1 MHPDFRNLLPIQT
14 YRPQANERQY
24 ELPLFPSPF
33 ILSLMNTSLSTL
45 RAVLALISGFTISAA
60 ACAAQDLSTVKQRVD
75 ASVIPVMKKHNIPGM
90 AIGVIAQDNTYLFNY
105 GVASRQTESA
115 VTSSTLFEL
124 GSISKTFTAT
134 LASYAQVTGHL
145 KLTDTVSTYLPQM
158 QNTDFGSV
166 SLMQL
171 GTHTPGGFPLQV
183 PEEIKSNAQLMTY
196 LQQWTPPFE
205 KGTHR
210 TYTNPGIG
218 MLGLI
223 TAKAMNQDFIPLMEK
238 QIYAGLGLSNTYID
252 IPEHKMAD
260 YAQGYTKQDKPA
272 RVSKA
277 VLWAEAY
284 GAKSTSEDMVRF
296 LKSNMHMADLDE
308 RLQAA
313 VTNTH
318 TGYFQTAAMTQDL
331 IWEQYPYPVTLE
343 SLLKGNA
350 ADFALKPQPVKALV
364 PPMAPRDDVWINKT
378 GSTNGFGAYV
388 AFVPARKL
396 GVVLLA
402 NKNYPIAD
410 RLAIA
415 HRILSGF

>member
-1 MHPDFRNLLPIQT
+1 MMIGHRITGDNNKHLNPVNFYTSR
-14 YRPQANERQY
+14 
-24 ELPLFPSPF
+24 
-33 ILSLMNTSLSTL
+33 MNTHLHPLLATL
-45 RAVLALISGFTISAA
+45 TLLTGVIVSSAGY
-60 ACAAQDLSTVKQRVD
+60 AAQNQAAVKQIVD
-75 ASVIPVMKKHNIPGM
+75 ASLIPVMKKHNIPGM
-90 AIGVIAQDNTYLFNY
+90 AVGVVAQGKTYLFNY
-105 GVASRQTESA
+105 GVASRQTASA

-134 LASYAQVTGHL
+134 LASYAQAMGHL
-145 KLTDTVSTYLPQM
+145 KLTDTVATHLPQM
-158 QNTDFGSV
+158 QKTAFGSV
-166 SLMQL
+166 SLMHL

-183 PEEIKSNAQLMTY
+183 PEQIGNNEQLMSY
-196 LQQWTPPFE
+196 LQQWKPPFE
-205 KGTHR
+205 KGTQR

-223 TAKAMNQDFIPLMEK
+223 TAKAMGQDFIPLMEK
-238 QIYAGLGLSNTYID
+238 QIYAGLGLTNTYID
-252 IPEHKMAD
+252 IPEQKMAD
-260 YAQGYTKQDKPA
+260 YAQGYTKQDAPV
-272 RVSKA
+272 RVSKS

-284 GAKSTSEDMVRF
+284 GAKSTSADMVRF
-296 LKSNMHMADLDE
+296 LKSNMHMTDLDK
-308 RLQAA
+308 RLQEA

-343 SLLKGNA
+343 SLLHGNA

-396 GVVLLA
+396 GIVILA

-415 HRILSGF
+415 YRVLSEF

>member
-1 MHPDFRNLLPIQT
+1 
-14 YRPQANERQY
+14 
-24 ELPLFPSPF
+24 
-33 ILSLMNTSLSTL
+33 MNTSFSPILAALTLITGALTST
-45 RAVLALISGFTISAA
+45 AGY
-60 ACAAQDLSTVKQRVD
+60 AAQEQTAIKQRVD

-90 AIGVIAQDNTYLFNY
+90 AIGVIVQGETYLFNY
-105 GVASRQTESA
+105 GVASKKTENA

-134 LASYAQVTGHL
+134 LASYAQVMGHL
-145 KLTDTVSTYLPQM
+145 KLTDTVATHLPQM
-158 QNTDFGSV
+158 QGTEFGSV

-183 PEEIKSNAQLMTY
+183 PEEITNNEQLMSY
-196 LQQWTPPFE
+196 LQQWKPPFE
-205 KGTHR
+205 KGTQR

-223 TAKAMNQDFIPLMEK
+223 TAKAMGQDFIPLMEK
-238 QIYAGLGLSNTYID
+238 QIYAGLGLTNTYID
-252 IPEHKMAD
+252 VPEQKMAD
-260 YAQGYTKQDKPA
+260 YAQGYTKQDTPT

-277 VLWAEAY
+277 MLWAQAY
-284 GAKSTSEDMVRF
+284 GAKSTSADMVHF
-296 LKSNMHMADLDE
+296 LKSNMRMTDLDE

-331 IWEQYPYPVTLE
+331 IWEQYPYPVTLD
-343 SLLKGNA
+343 SLQQGNS

-396 GVVLLA
+396 GIVILA
-402 NKNYPIAD
+402 NKNYPNAD
-410 RLAIA
+410 RIAIA

>member
-1 MHPDFRNLLPIQT
+1 MD
-14 YRPQANERQY
+14 
-24 ELPLFPSPF
+24 
-33 ILSLMNTSLSTL
+33 TSLPPMLVALTL
-45 RAVLALISGFTISAA
+45 ITGVITSSAGY
-60 ACAAQDLSTVKQRVD
+60 AAQNQTTVKQRVD
-75 ASVIPVMKKHNIPGM
+75 ASVIPVMKKHNIPGV
-90 AIGVIAQDNTYLFNY
+90 AVGVIAQGKTYLFNY
-105 GVASRQTESA
+105 GVTSRQTKSP

-134 LASYAQVTGHL
+134 LASYAQTKGNL
-145 KLTDTVSTYLPQM
+145 KLTDTVATHLPQM
-158 QNTDFGSV
+158 KETAFGSV

-183 PEEIKSNAQLMTY
+183 PEQIRNNEQLMSY
-196 LQQWTPPFE
+196 LQQWKPPFE
-205 KGTHR
+205 KGTQR

-223 TAKAMNQDFIPLMEK
+223 TAKAMGQDFIPLMEK
-238 QIYAGLGLSNTYID
+238 QIYNGLGLNDTYID
-252 IPEHKMAD
+252 IPDDKMTH
-260 YAQGYTKQDKPA
+260 YAQGYTKEDTPA

-284 GAKSTSEDMVRF
+284 GAKSTSKDMVHF
-296 LKSNMHMADLDE
+296 LKANMRMTTLDE

-313 VTNTH
+313 VINTH
-318 TGYFQTAAMTQDL
+318 TGYFQTAALTQDL

-343 SLLKGNA
+343 SLLHGNS

-396 GVVLLA
+396 GIVILA
-402 NKNYPIAD
+402 NKNYPNAD
-410 RLAIA
+410 RVAMA
-415 HRILSGF
+415 YRILSALDAQ

>member
-1 MHPDFRNLLPIQT
+1 MYTHLPPLLGTLTLLTGVI
-14 YRPQANERQY
+14 A
-24 ELPLFPSPF
+24 
-33 ILSLMNTSLSTL
+33 ST
-45 RAVLALISGFTISAA
+45 VGY
-60 ACAAQDLSTVKQRVD
+60 AAQNHATVKQRVD
-75 ASVIPVMKKHNIPGM
+75 ASVIPVMKKHNIPGV
-90 AIGVIAQDNTYLFNY
+90 AVGVIAQGKTYLFNY
-105 GVASRQTESA
+105 GVTSRQTKSP

-134 LASYAQVTGHL
+134 LASYAQTKGNL
-145 KLTDTVSTYLPQM
+145 KLTDTVATHLPQM
-158 QNTDFGSV
+158 KETAFGSV

-183 PEEIKSNAQLMTY
+183 PEQIRNNEQLMSY
-196 LQQWTPPFE
+196 LQQWKPPFE
-205 KGTHR
+205 KGTQR

-223 TAKAMNQDFIPLMEK
+223 TAKAMGQDFIPLMEK
-238 QIYAGLGLSNTYID
+238 QIYNGLGLNDTYID
-252 IPEHKMAD
+252 IPDDKMTH
-260 YAQGYTKQDKPA
+260 YAQGYTKEDTPA

-284 GAKSTSEDMVRF
+284 GAKSTSKDMVHF
-296 LKSNMHMADLDE
+296 LKANMRMTTLDE

-313 VTNTH
+313 VINTH
-318 TGYFQTAAMTQDL
+318 TGYFQTAALTQDL

-343 SLLKGNA
+343 SLLHGNS

-396 GVVLLA
+396 GIVILA
-402 NKNYPIAD
+402 NKNYPNAD
-410 RLAIA
+410 RVAMA
-415 HRILSGF
+415 YRILSALDAQ

>member
-1 MHPDFRNLLPIQT
+1 MLVALTLIT
-14 YRPQANERQY
+14 GV
-24 ELPLFPSPF
+24 
-33 ILSLMNTSLSTL
+33 ITS
-45 RAVLALISGFTISAA
+45 SAGY
-60 ACAAQDLSTVKQRVD
+60 AAQNQTTVKQRVD
-75 ASVIPVMKKHNIPGM
+75 ASVIPVMKKHNIPGV
-90 AIGVIAQDNTYLFNY
+90 AVGVIAQGKTYLFNY
-105 GVASRQTESA
+105 GVTSRQTKSP

-134 LASYAQVTGHL
+134 LASYAQTKGNL
-145 KLTDTVSTYLPQM
+145 KLTDTVATHLPQM
-158 QNTDFGSV
+158 KETAFGSV

-183 PEEIKSNAQLMTY
+183 PEQIRNNEQLMSY
-196 LQQWTPPFE
+196 LQQWKPPFE
-205 KGTHR
+205 KGTQR

-223 TAKAMNQDFIPLMEK
+223 TAKAMGQDFIPLMEK
-238 QIYAGLGLSNTYID
+238 QIYNGLGLNDTYID
-252 IPEHKMAD
+252 IPDDKMTH
-260 YAQGYTKQDKPA
+260 YAQGYTKEDTPA

-284 GAKSTSEDMVRF
+284 GAKSTSKDMVHF
-296 LKSNMHMADLDE
+296 LKANMRMTTLDE

-313 VTNTH
+313 VINTH
-318 TGYFQTAAMTQDL
+318 TGYFQTAALTQDL

-343 SLLKGNA
+343 SLLHGNS

-396 GVVLLA
+396 GIVILA
-402 NKNYPIAD
+402 NKNYPNAD
-410 RLAIA
+410 RVAMA
-415 HRILSGF
+415 YRILSALDAQYPSNLVVTAQTMATGTRLPLITTLHDHVRR

>member
-1 MHPDFRNLLPIQT
+1 MLVALTLIT
-14 YRPQANERQY
+14 GV
-24 ELPLFPSPF
+24 
-33 ILSLMNTSLSTL
+33 ITS
-45 RAVLALISGFTISAA
+45 SAGY
-60 ACAAQDLSTVKQRVD
+60 AAQNQTTVKQRVD
-75 ASVIPVMKKHNIPGM
+75 ASVIPVMKKHNIPGV
-90 AIGVIAQDNTYLFNY
+90 AVGVIAQGKTYLFNY
-105 GVASRQTESA
+105 GVTSRQTKSP

-134 LASYAQVTGHL
+134 LASYAQTKGNL
-145 KLTDTVSTYLPQM
+145 KLTDTVATHLPQM
-158 QNTDFGSV
+158 KETAFGSV

-183 PEEIKSNAQLMTY
+183 PEQIRNNEQLMSY
-196 LQQWTPPFE
+196 LQQWKPPFE
-205 KGTHR
+205 KGTQR

-223 TAKAMNQDFIPLMEK
+223 TAKAMGQDFIPLMEK
-238 QIYAGLGLSNTYID
+238 QIYNGLGLNDTYID
-252 IPEHKMAD
+252 IPDDKMTH
-260 YAQGYTKQDKPA
+260 YAQGYTKEDTPA

-284 GAKSTSEDMVRF
+284 GAKSTSKDMVHF
-296 LKSNMHMADLDE
+296 LKANMRMTTLDE

-313 VTNTH
+313 VINTH
-318 TGYFQTAAMTQDL
+318 TGYFQTAALTQDL

-343 SLLKGNA
+343 SLLHGNS

-396 GVVLLA
+396 GIVILA
-402 NKNYPIAD
+402 NKNYPNAD
-410 RLAIA
+410 RVAMA
-415 HRILSGF
+415 YRILSALDAQ

>member
-1 MHPDFRNLLPIQT
+1 MRHSYF
-14 YRPQANERQY
+14 
-24 ELPLFPSPF
+24 LFTF
-33 ILSLMNTSLSTL
+33 ILSPMNTPLPSLLAALTLITGAITST
-45 RAVLALISGFTISAA
+45 AGY
-60 ACAAQDLSTVKQRVD
+60 AAQDQTTMKQRVD
-75 ASVIPVMKKHNIPGM
+75 ASVMPVMKKHNIPGM
-90 AIGVIAQDNTYLFNY
+90 AVGVIAQGNTYLFNY
-105 GVASRQTESA
+105 GVSSRQTASP

-134 LASYAQVTGHL
+134 LASYAQTMGNL
-145 KLTDTVSTYLPQM
+145 KLTDTVATHLPHM
-158 QNTDFGSV
+158 QKTAFGSV

-183 PEEIKSNAQLMTY
+183 PEQITNNEQLMSY
-196 LQQWTPPFE
+196 LQQWKPPFE
-205 KGTHR
+205 KGTQR

-223 TAKAMNQDFIPLMEK
+223 TAKAMGQDFIPLMEK
-238 QIYAGLGLSNTYID
+238 QIYNGLGMNDTYID
-252 IPEHKMAD
+252 IPDDKMTQ
-260 YAQGYTKQDKPA
+260 YAQGYSKEDTPA
-272 RVSKA
+272 RVSEA

-284 GAKSTSEDMVRF
+284 GAKSTSKDMVHF
-296 LKSNMHMADLDE
+296 LKTNMRMTTLDE

-313 VTNTH
+313 VMNTH

-331 IWEQYPYPVTLE
+331 IWEQYPYPVTLD
-343 SLLKGNA
+343 SLLSGNS

-396 GVVLLA
+396 GIVILA
-402 NKNYPIAD
+402 NKNYPNAD
-410 RLAIA
+410 RVAMA
-415 HRILSGF
+415 YRILSTLDAQ

>member
-1 MHPDFRNLLPIQT
+1 
-14 YRPQANERQY
+14 
-24 ELPLFPSPF
+24 
-33 ILSLMNTSLSTL
+33 MNTPLTPLLAALTLITGVITST
-45 RAVLALISGFTISAA
+45 AGY
-60 ACAAQDLSTVKQRVD
+60 AAQDQNTVKQRVD
-75 ASVIPVMKKHNIPGM
+75 ASVMPVMKKHGIPGM
-90 AIGVIAQDNTYLFNY
+90 AVGVIAQGNTYLFNY
-105 GVASRQTESA
+105 GVASRQTASA

-134 LASYAQVTGHL
+134 LASYAQATGHL
-145 KLTDTVSTYLPQM
+145 KLTDTVATHLPQM
-158 QNTDFGSV
+158 QKTAFGSV
-166 SLMQL
+166 SLIQL

-183 PEEIKSNAQLMTY
+183 PEQIRNNEQLMSY
-196 LQQWTPPFE
+196 LHQWKPPFE
-205 KGTHR
+205 KGTQR
-210 TYTNPGIG
+210 TYSNPGIG

-223 TAKAMNQDFIPLMEK
+223 TAKAMGQDFIPLMEK
-238 QIYAGLGLSNTYID
+238 QIYAGLGLTNTYID
-252 IPEHKMAD
+252 IPEHKVAN
-260 YAQGYTKQDKPA
+260 YAQGYTKQDTPA

-284 GAKSTSEDMVRF
+284 GAKSTSADMVRF
-296 LKSNMHMADLDE
+296 LKSNMHMANLDE
-308 RLQAA
+308 HLQAA

-343 SLLKGNA
+343 SLLHGNA

-364 PPMAPRDDVWINKT
+364 PPVAPRDDVWINKT

-396 GVVLLA
+396 GVVILA

-415 HRILSGF
+415 YRILSEF

>member
-1 MHPDFRNLLPIQT
+1 MYTHLPPLLGTLTLLTGVI
-14 YRPQANERQY
+14 A
-24 ELPLFPSPF
+24 
-33 ILSLMNTSLSTL
+33 ST
-45 RAVLALISGFTISAA
+45 VGY
-60 ACAAQDLSTVKQRVD
+60 AAQNHATVKQRVD
-75 ASVIPVMKKHNIPGM
+75 ASVIPVMKKHNIPGV
-90 AIGVIAQDNTYLFNY
+90 AVGVIAQGKTYLFNY
-105 GVASRQTESA
+105 GVTSRQTKSP

-134 LASYAQVTGHL
+134 LASYAQTKGNL
-145 KLTDTVSTYLPQM
+145 KLTDTVATHLPQM
-158 QNTDFGSV
+158 KETAFGSV

-183 PEEIKSNAQLMTY
+183 PEQIRNNEQLMSY
-196 LQQWTPPFE
+196 LQQWKPPFE
-205 KGTHR
+205 KGTQR

-223 TAKAMNQDFIPLMEK
+223 TAKAMGQDFIPLMEK
-238 QIYAGLGLSNTYID
+238 QIYNGLGLNDTYID
-252 IPEHKMAD
+252 IPDDKMTH
-260 YAQGYTKQDKPA
+260 YAQGYTKEDTPA

-284 GAKSTSEDMVRF
+284 GAKSTSKDMVHF
-296 LKSNMHMADLDE
+296 LKANMRMTTLDE

-313 VTNTH
+313 VINTH
-318 TGYFQTAAMTQDL
+318 TGYFQTAALTQDL

-343 SLLKGNA
+343 SLLHGNS
-350 ADFALKPQPVKALV
+350 ADFALKPQQVKALA

-396 GVVLLA
+396 GIVILA
-402 NKNYPIAD
+402 NKNYPNAD
-410 RLAIA
+410 RVAMA
-415 HRILSGF
+415 YRILSALDAQ

>member
-1 MHPDFRNLLPIQT
+1 VI
-14 YRPQANERQY
+14 A
-24 ELPLFPSPF
+24 
-33 ILSLMNTSLSTL
+33 ST
-45 RAVLALISGFTISAA
+45 VGY
-60 ACAAQDLSTVKQRVD
+60 AAQNHATVKQRVD
-75 ASVIPVMKKHNIPGM
+75 ASVIPVMKKHNIPGV
-90 AIGVIAQDNTYLFNY
+90 AVGVIAQGKTYLFNY
-105 GVASRQTESA
+105 GVTSRQTKSP

-134 LASYAQVTGHL
+134 LASYAQTKGNL
-145 KLTDTVSTYLPQM
+145 KLTDTVATHLPQM
-158 QNTDFGSV
+158 KETAFGSV

-183 PEEIKSNAQLMTY
+183 PEQIRNNEQLMSY
-196 LQQWTPPFE
+196 LQQWKPPFE
-205 KGTHR
+205 KGTQR

-223 TAKAMNQDFIPLMEK
+223 TAKAMGQDFIPLMEK
-238 QIYAGLGLSNTYID
+238 QIYNGLGLNDTYID
-252 IPEHKMAD
+252 IPDDKMTH
-260 YAQGYTKQDKPA
+260 YAQGYTKEDTPA

-284 GAKSTSEDMVRF
+284 GAKSTSKDMVHF
-296 LKSNMHMADLDE
+296 LKANMRMTTLDE

-313 VTNTH
+313 VINTH
-318 TGYFQTAAMTQDL
+318 TGYFQTAALTQDL

-343 SLLKGNA
+343 SLLHGNS
-350 ADFALKPQPVKALV
+350 ADFALKPQQVKALA

-396 GVVLLA
+396 GIVILA
-402 NKNYPIAD
+402 NKNYPNAD
-410 RLAIA
+410 RVAMA
-415 HRILSGF
+415 YRILSALDAQ